1 MKSKYEYDDYF
12 RVNGTSH
19 FLSIVIALLFIPH
32 LFLSQIYISKDIR
45 VFDSG
50 NILKVSQNSRNEK
63 AGIYIIE
70 GTLTSG
76 LKNQSSVVT
85 KISYY
90 KTNKTSPLLAK
101 RKTYDSINTKKTVS
115 GREETQKQQSLVYKP
130 LNNQNSFSFSNG
142 NANSVVSSAPNFSAK
157 KDGIITK
164 FEIEISSALLSK
176 NHKTLFSEN
185 ENLIVQST
193 AHKVRPP
200 PSFYFN

>member
-12 RVNGTSH
+12 RENGTSH

-50 NILKVSQNSRNEK
+50 NILKVCQNSRNEK

-85 KISYY
+85 KISNY
-90 KTNKTSPLLAK
+90 KTKKTSPLLAK

-115 GREETQKQQSLVYKP
+115 GRKETPKQQSLVYKF
-130 LNNQNSFSFSNG
+130 LKNQNSFSFSDG
-142 NANSVVSSAPNFSAK
+142 NANSAVSSAPSFSAK
-157 KDGIITK
+157 KVVITAN

-185 ENLIVQST
+185 ENMIVQST

-200 PSFYFN
+200 PIFCIC

>member
-12 RVNGTSH
+12 RENGTSH

-32 LFLSQIYISKDIR
+32 LFLSQIYILKDIR

-115 GREETQKQQSLVYKP
+115 GREETPKQQSLVYKP

-176 NHKTLFSEN
+176 NQKTLFSEN

>member
-12 RVNGTSH
+12 RKNGTSH

-50 NILKVSQNSRNEK
+50 NILKVCQNSRNEK

-85 KISYY
+85 KISNY
-90 KTNKTSPLLAK
+90 KTKKTSPLLAK

-115 GREETQKQQSLVYKP
+115 GRKETSKQQSLVYKF
-130 LNNQNSFSFSNG
+130 LKNQNSFSFSDG
-142 NANSVVSSAPNFSAK
+142 NANSAVSSAPSFSAK
-157 KDGIITK
+157 KVVITAN

-185 ENLIVQST
+185 ENMIVQST

-200 PSFYFN
+200 PIFCIC

>member
-1 MKSKYEYDDYF
+1 MKIKYEYYDYF
-12 RVNGTSH
+12 RENGTSH

-32 LFLSQIYISKDIR
+32 LFLSQIYILKDIR

-115 GREETQKQQSLVYKP
+115 GREETQKQQSLFYKP
-130 LNNQNSFSFSNG
+130 LNNQNRYSPLQKDSTFAIVPSSSFFKNVGIKSGFTFSISTAFSSKNNEIFSFQ
-142 NANSVVSSAPNFSAK
+142 
-157 KDGIITK
+157 
-164 FEIEISSALLSK
+164 
-176 NHKTLFSEN
+176 N
-185 ENLIVQST
+185 ENITLIYT
-193 AHKVRPP
+193 AHTVRPP
-200 PSFYFN
+200 PIFCIC